1 MTRFAADT
9 ADARRALFVD
19 AIAAHDSRDSQ
30 FLTIEA
36 EVEGESLAP
45 WIQFASGT
53 LNLDC
58 TAAELDR
65 LKALLADYP
74 AFKIDELTR
83 PEEAEGANVRIAA
96 RTDPERVAA
105 FVDVA
110 FCTVYERSDDYV
122 AWVTQI

>member
-9 ADARRALFVD
+9 ADGRQALFVD
-19 AIAAHDSRDSQ
+19 AIAAHEHRESP

-36 EVEGESLAP
+36 EAVGEKPSP
-45 WIQFASGT
+45 WVQFATGT

-65 LKALLADYP
+65 LKSLLTDYP
-74 AFKIDELTR
+74 AYKIDDLTR
-83 PEEAEGANVRIAA
+83 PEEADGTNVRIEA
-96 RTDPERVAA
+96 RTDPERVAE
-105 FVDVA
+105 FIDVA
-110 FCTVYERSDDYV
+110 FCTVYDQSGDYT